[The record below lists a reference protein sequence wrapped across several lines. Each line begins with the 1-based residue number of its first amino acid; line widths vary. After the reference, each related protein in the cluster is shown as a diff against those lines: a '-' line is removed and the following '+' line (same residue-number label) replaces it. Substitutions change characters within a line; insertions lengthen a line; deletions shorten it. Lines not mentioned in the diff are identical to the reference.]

1 MYSPPLAALPAASA
15 PAREAK
21 GTDMRKERLFIT
33 HLKRAEVFHN
43 STLSFQRRKLWIRHF
58 GFRIQRVP
66 GVLSCHSWVGK
77 ADSGESRRL
86 GLGWSVLE
94 RLSWR
99 WALWSGIGA
108 RIGENQQHLAEAM
121 KAGIALYERQTPLR
135 SRRHYSTNRISPNRS
150 GA

>member
-43 STLSFQRRKLWIRHF
+43 STLSFQRRKLSIRHF
-58 GFRIQRVP
+58 GFPIQRVP

-99 WALWSGIGA
+99 WALSSGIGA
-108 RIGENQQHLAEAM
+108 RYRREPTTSCRGHESQIGRAP
-121 KAGIALYERQTPLR
+121 AGARAWMY
-135 SRRHYSTNRISPNRS
+135 
-150 GA
+150 